1 MNSGYDRTKRVI
13 DIIIAATMLILAL
26 PLCLVLVVIL
36 KLTGDREVFYT
47 QPRVGYRNQPFRIIK
62 FCSMQKGSEQFGS
75 VTVRG
80 DPRVLPIGRVL
91 RATKLNELPQLINVL
106 LGEMSIVGP
115 RPLVDEGFRM
125 YPKDVQERIYA
136 STKPGL
142 TGIGSVVFRNEEDFL
157 AASTKD
163 SERAYR
169 EDIMP
174 LKGSLELWYVE
185 RKSIGLDLG
194 IILATATLIV
204 LPSNRCFR
212 RLLPDLPD
220 RWQKVDLP

>member
-13 DIIIAATMLILAL
+13 DIIIAATMLILSL
-26 PLCLVLVVIL
+26 PLCLILVVIL
-36 KLTGDREVFYT
+36 KLTGEREVFYT

-75 VTVRG
+75 VTVKG

-125 YPKDVQERIYA
+125 YPKDVQAKIFVETR
-136 STKPGL
+136 PGV
-142 TGIGSVVFRNEEDFL
+142 TGIGSVIFRNEEDVL
-157 AASTKD
+157 AKSRKD
-163 SERAYR
+163 VYHTYL

-174 LKGSLELWYVE
+174 LKGSLELWYGA
-185 RKSIGLDLG
+185 RNSIGLDVR
-194 IILATATLIV
+194 IILITAIRV
-204 LPSNRCFR
+204 ILPHSKVYRK
-212 RLLPDLPD
+212 LLPDLPEKWRELD
-220 RWQKVDLP
+220 